1 MPTIKNFPNNADE
14 FIGAENVMKWLH
26 GRTSGV
32 FGAEDNL
39 AVTADDGLS
48 VSVSD
53 GIGWIAN
60 DEADGT
66 VFWNDYEHENS
77 TKLSLPIELPD
88 AIYPRIDR
96 VVVSWET
103 INYVAKPSIDILK
116 GTAASSPVPPSLT
129 NTNLKRQ
136 ISLAQIYVPEAA
148 SKINPD
154 NITDER
160 LNEDV
165 CGLVTAGIGV
175 DTSVMQGQFSEF
187 LAQIKKELDML
198 HAGTNTMTKAEYDPD
213 SKVSDA
219 GGIEAYFTDAVYS
232 DPAETTPESILSTTE
247 EVLRKV
253 YPVGAVYMSV
263 NSADPADLFG
273 FGTWERVKDRFLLAA
288 GDAYAAGSTGGEATH
303 TLTINEMPKHGHEM
317 PPWMWQV
324 SATFNTGDYNIPGNT
339 STGNAVPYNYGKSK
353 QTQYSE
359 SVGGGNPHN
368 NMPPYL
374 AVYIWK
380 RTA

>member
-1 MPTIKNFPNNADE
+1 MASVNKI
-14 FIGAENVMKWLH
+14 IYGGNVLLDLT
-26 GRTSGV
+26 GDT
-32 FGAEDNL
+32 
-39 AVTADDGLS
+39 VTPQ
-48 VSVSD
+48 
-53 GIGWIAN
+53 
-60 DEADGT
+60 T
-66 VFWNDYEHENS
+66 
-77 TKLSLPIELPD
+77 
-88 AIYPRIDR
+88 
-96 VVVSWET
+96 
-103 INYVAKPSIDILK
+103 
-116 GTAASSPVPPSLT
+116 
-129 NTNLKRQ
+129 
-136 ISLAQIYVPEAA
+136 LAQGATAHNAA
-148 SKINPD
+148 G
-154 NITDER
+154 E
-160 LNEDV
+160 
-165 CGLVTAGIGV
+165 
-175 DTSVMQGQFSEF
+175 
-187 LAQIKKELDML
+187 QIV
-198 HAGTNTMTKAEYDPD
+198 GTNPGASGDMKKSDYDPD
-213 SKVSDA
+213 SNISNV

-317 PPWMWQV
+317 PPWIWAV
-324 SATFNTGDYNIPGNT
+324 SAGFNTGTNDINGGT
-339 STGNAVPYNYGKSK
+339 STGNAVPYHDGKSK

-359 SVGGGNPHN
+359 NVGGGQPHN